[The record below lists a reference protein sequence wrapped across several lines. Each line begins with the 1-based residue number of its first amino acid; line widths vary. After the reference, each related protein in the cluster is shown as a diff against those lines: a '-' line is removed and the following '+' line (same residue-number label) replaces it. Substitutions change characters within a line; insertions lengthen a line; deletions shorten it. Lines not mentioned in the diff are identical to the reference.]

1 MEAFDALYNNKNQL
15 QDKFVDFW
23 DYTSK
28 ALTKN
33 PYVIGFD
40 PLNEPY
46 PGDWIR
52 NPQLLLPGYFDYNRL

>member
-1 MEAFDALYNNKNQL
+1 MFADYYTSKQSMAAFDALYLNHYQL

-28 ALTKN
+28 ALTSN
-33 PYVIGFD
+33 PYVVGFD

-46 PGDWIR
+46 PGNWIR
-52 NPQLLLPGYFDYNRL
+52 NP